1 MMAVTREVVPS
12 SSKRFQLFP
21 ICLLVL
27 GVELC
32 LPPPRRKFQ
41 GGFQSNSFNGIT
53 SVFASMVPTKVAR
66 RSYAEAL
73 VGSGQTLAIATL
85 FRGNLDFS
93 VGRELRGRSV
103 SSKEVPEVI
112 ISRNPIIEAG
122 SVSTTDPKG
131 VSGINLDFCSLR
143 NMLVR

>member
-32 LPPPRRKFQ
+32 LPPRKFQ

-103 SSKEVPEVI
+103 SSKGVPEVI